1 MRQFCQKHD
10 PEANA
15 MKREVA
21 ARRGEFPQSMSGHRA
36 RQKRAAQGGA
46 FRPVMRPFSHRRQCA
61 KKAHDERGEAG
72 FGCPKYP
79 AAEFRIFYA
88 IM

>member
-1 MRQFCQKHD
+1 
-10 PEANA
+10 

-21 ARRGEFPQSMSGHRA
+21 ARCAVNFRRLCPVIGRDISEQRKAEGS
-36 RQKRAAQGGA
+36 
-46 FRPVMRPFSHRRQCA
+46 FRPVMRPLSHGRQCA
-61 KKAHDERGEAG
+61 LRHTMSRGEQG

-79 AAEFRIFYA
+79 AAEFRIFCA